1 MTRTQPAL
9 HIPPPKRRKIFKS
22 KQTCTK
28 ESIPEAVPS
37 IESACKDREGPVHSV
52 IQHKQASSSVPFF
65 PIFKP
70 NFNSDI
76 RQEQGGKKKKTR
88 AKATTKPSKIN
99 SIRNHFITLA
109 RESGPDD
116 PGEAA
121 GASP

>member
-1 MTRTQPAL
+1 M
-9 HIPPPKRRKIFKS
+9 PP
-22 KQTCTK
+22 
-28 ESIPEAVPS
+28 EDIPEVKPRL
-37 IESACKDREGPVHSV
+37 EFNGDDRKDPVQSE
-52 IQHKQASSSVPFF
+52 IQQKQASSSVPFF

-116 PGEAA
+116 PREAA